1 MTIFSGTKS
10 VTWHSSLHFFGTLS
24 VLLQEPLRY
33 FLPLWYTL
41 FPDVSAPSVLPA
53 CTCDSSL
60 EDCLQTTGAT
70 SPEIQK
76 PGELHPSRATVSQW
90 LNVEGVPP
98 KGLEHSPPWGI
109 GWIHFCETLPKP
121 LLNFSRSCSAS
132 FSPLFISLKNTFP
145 IIHLSGT
152 LASGSTSED
161 LGWIYR
167 LIFFFKFIL
176 FDYRKSYLNQF
187 WVNLVISDLIQNFCH
202 QVSSLFSTSSGWV
215 VVMVL
220 MRCHEGLYPSGPSC
234 QKLSEWQIIL
244 LPNYLFPCLFSLL
257 WLNLYSA

>member
-33 FLPLWYTL
+33 LLPLWYTL

-53 CTCDSSL
+53 CTFFVTL
-60 EDCLQTTGAT
+60 LWKIAFRPLGLLL
-70 SPEIQK
+70 PEIQR

-145 IIHLSGT
+145 IIHLSRT

-167 LIFFFKFIL
+167 LIFFSSSFCSIIEK
-176 FDYRKSYLNQF
+176 
-187 WVNLVISDLIQNFCH
+187 VI
-202 QVSSLFSTSSGWV
+202 
-215 VVMVL
+215 
-220 MRCHEGLYPSGPSC
+220 
-234 QKLSEWQIIL
+234 
-244 LPNYLFPCLFSLL
+244 
-257 WLNLYSA
+257 

>member
-10 VTWHSSLHFFGTLS
+10 VTWHSSLHFFWTLS

-33 FLPLWYTL
+33 LLPLRYTL
-41 FPDVSAPSVLPA
+41 FLMSVRLQFSQPAPVTLLWKIAFRP
-53 CTCDSSL
+53 L
-60 EDCLQTTGAT
+60 GLLL
-70 SPEIQK
+70 PEIQR

-109 GWIHFCETLPKP
+109 GWIDFCETLPKP

-132 FSPLFISLKNTFP
+132 FSPLLISLKNTFP
-145 IIHLSGT
+145 IIHLSRT

-167 LIFFFKFIL
+167 LIFFSSSFCSIIEK
-176 FDYRKSYLNQF
+176 
-187 WVNLVISDLIQNFCH
+187 VI
-202 QVSSLFSTSSGWV
+202 
-215 VVMVL
+215 
-220 MRCHEGLYPSGPSC
+220 
-234 QKLSEWQIIL
+234 
-244 LPNYLFPCLFSLL
+244 
-257 WLNLYSA
+257 